1 MAHELGFLSANSI
14 AATQLAVRDILA
26 TNDQSA
32 QYAMTLS
39 ERDAADLLE
48 NRRRLLAATGRVEI
62 GGGSVRRLI
71 DRFVDS
77 PYLWQGN
84 YAQTLNELL
93 AVFYAIKN
101 EAQDSLGDD
110 DLLALMK
117 ELFDGPC
124 GGSTEYLASVL
135 YLTARSMRGATVE
148 GLDQQDREQ
157 VARQEQEEENE
168 RRNGGQDTEE

>member
-48 NRRRLLAATGRVEI
+48 NRRRLLAAAGRVEI

-71 DRFVDS
+71 VRFVDS
-77 PYLWQGN
+77 P
-84 YAQTLNELL
+84 
-93 AVFYAIKN
+93 
-101 EAQDSLGDD
+101 
-110 DLLALMK
+110 
-117 ELFDGPC
+117 
-124 GGSTEYLASVL
+124 
-135 YLTARSMRGATVE
+135 
-148 GLDQQDREQ
+148 
-157 VARQEQEEENE
+157 
-168 RRNGGQDTEE
+168 

>member
-48 NRRRLLAATGRVEI
+48 NATGRVEI

-71 DRFVDS
+71 DRLVDS

-168 RRNGGQDTEE
+168 RMNGGQDTDE